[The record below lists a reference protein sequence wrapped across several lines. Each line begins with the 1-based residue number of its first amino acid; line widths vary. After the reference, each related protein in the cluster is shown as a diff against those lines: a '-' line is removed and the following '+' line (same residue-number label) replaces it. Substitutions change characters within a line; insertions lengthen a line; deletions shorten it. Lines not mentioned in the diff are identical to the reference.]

1 MVMKGGGGGGC
12 EGLAKG
18 TVKRKDLAEK
28 SCKMS
33 PKTRQDRTNWKGRTC
48 PLMRRRSDKSQGLKA
63 DSRIRAKGRIT
74 KRQLLKIALG
84 QQKHYCSQRCEH
96 GQEVSRDSVAGV
108 RRGREVLRAGD
119 DDSRRHRLRGSQSES
134 DHFCRPL
141 SGEQCLEKR
150 PERSASHDVEHA
162 LMRGIAERCGHQRQ
176 LNPLRFPHRFR
187 ALSALEDTDQ
197 SQ

>member
-18 TVKRKDLAEK
+18 TVKRKDLAEE

-84 QQKHYCSQRCEH
+84 QEPHYCGQRCEP
-96 GQEVSRDSVAGV
+96 GQEVRGNPVAGL
-108 RRGREVLRAGD
+108 RPGRAVLPAGD
-119 DDSRRHRLRGSQSES
+119 GAYQQH
-134 DHFCRPL
+134 
-141 SGEQCLEKR
+141 
-150 PERSASHDVEHA
+150 
-162 LMRGIAERCGHQRQ
+162 I
-176 LNPLRFPHRFR
+176 
-187 ALSALEDTDQ
+187 
-197 SQ
+197 